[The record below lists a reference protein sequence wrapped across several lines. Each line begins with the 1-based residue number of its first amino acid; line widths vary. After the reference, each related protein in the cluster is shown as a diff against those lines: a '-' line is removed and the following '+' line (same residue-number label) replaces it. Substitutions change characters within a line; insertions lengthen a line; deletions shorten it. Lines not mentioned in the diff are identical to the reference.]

1 MSSIPERAFE
11 REGAAVIQDSGR
23 PEHPSAEE
31 EKPAP
36 RRVFDDPEV
45 KAKVAAALDR
55 VKRGESRRGK
65 TADDLLRLASEQRRV
80 DP

>member
-1 MSSIPERAFE
+1 M
-11 REGAAVIQDSGR
+11 IQDSGR
-23 PEHPSAEE
+23 REHPFAEE

-55 VKRGESRRGK
+55 VKQGDSRRGK
-65 TADDLLRLASEQRRV
+65 TADDLLRLVREQRRV